1 MSFES
6 IELDFDDSEDKNSEE
21 NSDEKS
27 ISNDL
32 ISQGSKNHSQ
42 GSKCWDLVRRIYSG
56 SLYKWRYQR
65 CVAFCIKTY
74 RRWSARCYPNI
85 RYELIWSYQG

>member
-27 ISNDL
+27 ETISNDL
-32 ISQGSKNHSQ
+32 ISQGSTN
-42 GSKCWDLVRRIYSG
+42 DVRTVRIS
-56 SLYKWRYQR
+56 S
-65 CVAFCIKTY
+65 
-74 RRWSARCYPNI
+74 
-85 RYELIWSYQG
+85 

>member
-27 ISNDL
+27 ISNL
-32 ISQGSKNHSQ
+32 IVLMDYNKGT
-42 GSKCWDLVRRIYSG
+42 C
-56 SLYKWRYQR
+56 
-65 CVAFCIKTY
+65 
-74 RRWSARCYPNI
+74 
-85 RYELIWSYQG
+85 

>member
-21 NSDEKS
+21 NPDEKS

-32 ISQGSKNHSQ
+32 ISQGFKNHVTWTMSEF
-42 GSKCWDLVRRIYSG
+42 
-56 SLYKWRYQR
+56 LYL
-65 CVAFCIKTY
+65 
-74 RRWSARCYPNI
+74 
-85 RYELIWSYQG
+85 E

>member
-32 ISQGSKNHSQ
+32 ISQGSKN
-42 GSKCWDLVRRIYSG
+42 GSWRARIQNG
-56 SLYKWRYQR
+56 R
-65 CVAFCIKTY
+65 I
-74 RRWSARCYPNI
+74 
-85 RYELIWSYQG
+85 

>member
-32 ISQGSKNHSQ
+32 ISQGSKKSQ
-42 GSKCWDLVRRIYSG
+42 SSKWESLVRR
-56 SLYKWRYQR
+56 
-65 CVAFCIKTY
+65 V
-74 RRWSARCYPNI
+74 
-85 RYELIWSYQG
+85 

>member
-21 NSDEKS
+21 NSDEKN

-32 ISQGSKNHSQ
+32 ISQGSKNHSLS
-42 GSKCWDLVRRIYSG
+42 SKYWDLVRRVYWG
-56 SLYKWRYQR
+56 SLCKWCYQR
-65 CVAFCIKTY
+65 CVAFCIETY
-74 RRWSARCYPNI
+74 
-85 RYELIWSYQG
+85 

>member
-42 GSKCWDLVRRIYSG
+42 RSKCWNLSSPGLLGIPV
-56 SLYKWRYQR
+56 K
-65 CVAFCIKTY
+65 VV
-74 RRWSARCYPNI
+74 
-85 RYELIWSYQG
+85 

>member
-6 IELDFDDSEDKNSEE
+6 IELDFEDSEDKNSEE
-21 NSDEKS
+21 NSDEKF

-32 ISQGSKNHSQ
+32 ISQGSKNGLKSQ
-42 GSKCWDLVRRIYSG
+42 SSKWPNLVRPVYLG
-56 SLYKWRYQR
+56 SLFKWCHQR

-74 RRWSARCYPNI
+74 
-85 RYELIWSYQG
+85 

>member
-21 NSDEKS
+21 KSDEKS

-32 ISQGSKNHSQ
+32 ISQGSKIVLVYLL
-42 GSKCWDLVRRIYSG
+42 KRLKDLKERMKQILTMFNFNGTQV
-56 SLYKWRYQR
+56 L
-65 CVAFCIKTY
+65 
-74 RRWSARCYPNI
+74 
-85 RYELIWSYQG
+85 

>member
-32 ISQGSKNHSQ
+32 ISQGSKT
-42 GSKCWDLVRRIYSG
+42 I
-56 SLYKWRYQR
+56 
-65 CVAFCIKTY
+65 
-74 RRWSARCYPNI
+74 ARVPNVGI
-85 RYELIWSYQG
+85 